1 MFVIE
6 KRYDDNDDDNE
17 DGSIQIRT
25 DTLQSSLVGFLFSSL
40 HCRFS
45 PPFFIS
51 ILQQW
56 SFLCW
61 MLLS

>member
-6 KRYDDNDDDNE
+6 KREDDDDDDNE
-17 DGSIQIRT
+17 DGSIQIRI

-40 HCRFS
+40 LCHFS

-51 ILQQW
+51 LLQQR